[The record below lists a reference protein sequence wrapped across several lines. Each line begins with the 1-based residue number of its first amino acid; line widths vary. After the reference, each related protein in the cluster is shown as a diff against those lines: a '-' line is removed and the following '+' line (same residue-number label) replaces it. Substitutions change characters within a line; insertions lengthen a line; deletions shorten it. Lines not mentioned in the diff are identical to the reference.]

1 MRFGSVAFFK
11 VLIKTVLAIVFFVP
25 LVLCI
30 VFGVLW
36 GINNAKL
43 EEQTAKLEQL
53 EYDNQKL
60 TYITEMLSGNNIAT
74 VEGFYDLYA
83 MSGLPVDELVAYINE
98 KNGGQAQQPSGGNN
112 EDTSSEPSDS
122 TAPATSDG
130 TVDELI
136 PSEQEQ
142 TTASSTENTTSEPE
156 DVPVIAP
163 TSPYASLYTDM
174 MVTAPDKYVREEGV
188 VYLTFDDGPSENT
201 YSVLHYMEKYDLK
214 CTFFV
219 VPRRTEECYE
229 MMRAIVNGGHSIGV
243 HSTTHEYT
251 EIYAS
256 VDAFLADFNE
266 AWNMIYE
273 ATGVKTEIYR
283 FPGGS
288 KNDFNGDTRDAI
300 VEEMTR
306 RGFRHYDWNV
316 ESNDVNGAT
325 WTEMYNSIPADI
337 ANTSRAIVLMHDSA
351 PRENTVYVL
360 EDVIKVLL
368 NEGYKFDKIHNDTQ
382 PIQFIGPFA

>member
-43 EEQTAKLEQL
+43 EEQTARLEQL

-74 VEGFYDLYA
+74 VEGFYDLYE
-83 MSGLPVDELVAYINE
+83 MSGLSADELVAYINAQ
-98 KNGGQAQQPSGGNN
+98 NSGQAQQPSADNAGNN
-112 EDTSSEPSDS
+112 DDTTSS
-122 TAPATSDG
+122 
-130 TVDELI
+130 V
-136 PSEQEQ
+136 PSEPVTPDEPQQPEQ
-142 TTASSTENTTSEPE
+142 TTASTAESTTSEPE

-163 TSPYASLYTDM
+163 VSPYAELYTDM
-174 MVTAPDKYVREEGV
+174 VVTAPENYVREEGV

-201 YSVLHYMEKYDLK
+201 YSVLHYMEKYNLK
-214 CTFFV
+214 ATFFV

-229 MMRAIVNGGHSIGV
+229 KMRAIVNGGHSIGV

-288 KNDFNGDTRDAI
+288 VNDFNEDTREAI

-351 PRENTVYVL
+351 PREYSVYVL

-368 NEGYKFDKIHNDTQ
+368 NE
-382 PIQFIGPFA
+382 

>member
-43 EEQTAKLEQL
+43 EEQTARLEQL

-74 VEGFYDLYA
+74 VEGFYDLYE
-83 MSGLPVDELVAYINE
+83 MSGLSADELVAYINAQ
-98 KNGGQAQQPSGGNN
+98 NGGQAQQPSADNAGNN
-112 EDTSSEPSDS
+112 DDTTSS
-122 TAPATSDG
+122 
-130 TVDELI
+130 V
-136 PSEQEQ
+136 PSEPVTPDEPQQPEQ
-142 TTASSTENTTSEPE
+142 TTASTAESTTSEPE

-163 TSPYASLYTDM
+163 VSPYAELYTDM
-174 MVTAPDKYVREEGV
+174 VVTAPENYVREEGV

-201 YSVLHYMEKYDLK
+201 YSVLHYMEKYNLK
-214 CTFFV
+214 ATFFV

-229 MMRAIVNGGHSIGV
+229 KMRAIVNGGHSIGV

-288 KNDFNGDTRDAI
+288 VNDFNEDTREAI